1 VQQLAEN
8 VWILKYP
15 LKLLGFDGGRT
26 VTVVRLQSGKLV
38 IHSTAPFTDEDVS
51 QIHALGE
58 PAWMLDA
65 TLFHDTFAAE
75 GRNAFPAVRY
85 LAPPGFAPRSGIA
98 TEPLTPPPPEWA
110 GELEVLPLAGM
121 KAHEHFVFHR
131 PSRTLIV
138 CDCLFNFGRSRS
150 PWARFVVRLIGLK
163 NGIGMSAFFRLMI
176 RDRAAFKKSIA
187 AALEWDFE
195 RIVVG
200 HGEIIATD
208 GRRIFLRELEA
219 RDLAP

>member
-15 LKLLGFDGGRT
+15 LKLLGLEAGRT
-26 VTVVRLQSGKLV
+26 VTVVRVRSGKVV
-38 IHSTAPFTDEDVS
+38 IHSTAPFTDEDVL

-75 GRNAFPAVRY
+75 GKNAFPAARY
-85 LAPPGFAPRSGIA
+85 LAPPGFAPRSGIS
-98 TEPLTPPPPEWA
+98 TEPVWPPPEWG

-121 KAHEHFVFHR
+121 KANEHFVFHR

-138 CDCLFNFGRSRS
+138 CDCLFNFGQSGS
-150 PWARFVVRLIGLK
+150 PWARFVVRRLMGLK
-163 NGIGMSAFFRLMI
+163 NGIGMSAFFRFMI
-176 RDRAAFKKSIA
+176 RDRASFKTSIA
-187 AALEWDFE
+187 SALEWDFD

-200 HGEIIATD
+200 HGEVIATD
-208 GRRIFLRELEA
+208 ARQVFLRELEA